1 MSPGVCWLSP
11 EGVTGEQKPRAGS
24 VDRRR
29 HRVGRVPRR
38 SAVGSGGREENELL
52 AEKGFGCAEQAIQ
65 PAG

>member
-1 MSPGVCWLSP
+1 MSPGACGLGP
-11 EGVTGEQKPRAGS
+11 ERVTGEQKPRARS

-38 SAVGSGGREENELL
+38 SAVGSGGREETELL
-52 AEKGFGCAEQAIQ
+52 AEKGFGRAEQAIQ